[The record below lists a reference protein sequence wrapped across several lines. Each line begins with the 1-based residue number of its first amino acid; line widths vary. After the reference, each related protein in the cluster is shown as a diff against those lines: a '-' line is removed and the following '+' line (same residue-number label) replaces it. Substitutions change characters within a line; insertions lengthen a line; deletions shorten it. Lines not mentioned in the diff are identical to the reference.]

1 MKMEERNMDI
11 YELKQMVEQNELSKS
26 LKILN
31 DLIFVNSAD
40 IQVLLLRGRIYYKM
54 QKWGDA
60 MNDYSSVLELDPENQ
75 EAKSGLE
82 MAQNILGYFTPDM
95 FNP

>member
-1 MKMEERNMDI
+1 MDYI
-11 YELKQMVEQNELSKS
+11 EASQLFEHNELGKAREM
-26 LKILN
+26 LDQLILEN
-31 DLIFVNSAD
+31 PAD
-40 IQVLLLRGRIYYKM
+40 IQLILLRCRIFYKM

-60 MNDYSSVLELDPENQ
+60 MNDYAAVLELEPENA

-82 MAQNILGYFTPDM
+82 MSKNILGYFTPDM

>member
-11 YELKQMVEQNELSKS
+11 SELKQMVEQNELSKS